1 LRRNATR
8 LGQGLA
14 LVMVAALLASVG
26 AGLLLW
32 ALYLT
37 LAAAFGPALTALI
50 TGVVGLIGA
59 GVMLWI
65 AQVNYR

>member
-1 LRRNATR
+1 
-8 LGQGLA
+8 
-14 LVMVAALLASVG
+14 MVAALLASVG